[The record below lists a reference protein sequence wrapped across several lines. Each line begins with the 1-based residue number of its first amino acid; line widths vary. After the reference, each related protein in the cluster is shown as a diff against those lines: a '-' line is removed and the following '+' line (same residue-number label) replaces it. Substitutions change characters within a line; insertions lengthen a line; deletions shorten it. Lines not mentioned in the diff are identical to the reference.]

1 MSIPHGGNRSALPAV
16 FLEMINDPQAYKHLA
31 PLAWTHPSK
40 SKGGWT
46 CQMASSCA
54 MRGQTRLPAARS
66 LHHQHT
72 EPCKMLLLL
81 TIP

>member
-16 FLEMINDPQAYKHLA
+16 FLEVINDPQAYKHLA
-31 PLAWTHPSK
+31 PLAWTHPSE
-40 SKGGWT
+40 SEGVWM
-46 CQMASSCA
+46 CQLASSC
-54 MRGQTRLPAARS
+54 GQTRLPTARS

-72 EPCKMLLLL
+72 EHCKMLLLL